1 MNSFV
6 YLRVVRHI
14 STEIINKGKM
24 KIDRNLKSIFLPLVG
39 LFASCASIKNYE
51 ENDLKK
57 ITSVKEIEGEYENRS
72 SENKNL
78 KHRNIKSYIDFRN
91 KIKDTTEIR
100 SVKINIL
107 TDNKIQFLFR
117 TVNGTENNYESKY
130 KLTKNGLIL
139 LKNKN
144 FRLTGLGL
152 PYVFG
157 GYQINKT
164 ELGLTKQNQLIL
176 NGVKVDEGAILII
189 LPASFPK
196 TNFREKY
203 NKK

>member
-1 MNSFV
+1 
-6 YLRVVRHI
+6 
-14 STEIINKGKM
+14 M
-24 KIDRNLKSIFLPLVG
+24 KIDRTLKLIFLLSTV
-39 LFASCASIKNYE
+39 LFTSCASIKNYE

-57 ITSVKEIEGEYENRS
+57 ITNVKEIEGEYENKS
-72 SENKNL
+72 SENENL
-78 KHRNIKSYIDFRN
+78 KHKNIKSYIDFRN

-107 TDNKIQFLFR
+107 SDNKIQFLFR
-117 TVNGTENNYESKY
+117 TENGTENNYESKY
-130 KLTKNGLIL
+130 KLTKSGLIL

-152 PYVFG
+152 PYIFG

-176 NGVKVDEGAILII
+176 NGVKVDEGAILIV

>member
-1 MNSFV
+1 
-6 YLRVVRHI
+6 
-14 STEIINKGKM
+14 M
-24 KIDRNLKSIFLPLVG
+24 KKNRTLKLIFLHLVV
-39 LFASCASIKNYE
+39 LFQSCASINNYE

-57 ITSVKEIEGEYENRS
+57 ITNVKEIEGEYENKS
-72 SENKNL
+72 SENENL

-107 TDNKIQFLFR
+107 SDKKIQFLFK
-117 TVNGTENNYESKY
+117 TINGTENNYESKY
-130 KLTKNGLIL
+130 KITKNGLIL

-144 FRLTGLGL
+144 FRLSGLGL
-152 PYVFG
+152 PYILG
-157 GYQINKT
+157 GYQVNKT

>member
-1 MNSFV
+1 MKKDRTLK
-6 YLRVVRHI
+6 LRFLL
-14 STEIINKGKM
+14 ST
-24 KIDRNLKSIFLPLVG
+24 V
-39 LFASCASIKNYE
+39 LFTSCASIKNYE

-57 ITSVKEIEGEYENRS
+57 ITNVKEIEGEYENKS
-72 SENKNL
+72 SENENL
-78 KHRNIKSYIDFRN
+78 KHKNIKSYIDFRN

-107 TDNKIQFLFR
+107 SDNKIQFLFR
-117 TVNGTENNYESKY
+117 TENGNENNYESKY

-152 PYVFG
+152 PYIFG

-176 NGVKVDEGAILII
+176 NGVKVDEGAILIV

>member
-1 MNSFV
+1 MKKDRTSILFFLFV
-6 YLRVVRHI
+6 
-14 STEIINKGKM
+14 II
-24 KIDRNLKSIFLPLVG
+24 G
-39 LFASCASIKNYE
+39 LLQSCASIKNYE

-57 ITSVKEIEGEYENRS
+57 IAYAKEIEGEYENIS

-78 KHRNIKSYIDFRN
+78 KHRSIKSYIDFRN
-91 KIKDTTEIR
+91 KIKDKTEIR
-100 SVKINIL
+100 SVKISVLN
-107 TDNKIQFLFR
+107 DKKIQFSFK
-117 TVNGTENNYESKY
+117 TMNGTKNNYVSSY
-130 KLTKNGLIL
+130 KLNKNGFIL

-144 FRLTGLGL
+144 FRLTGL
-152 PYVFG
+152 PYIFG

-203 NKK
+203 NKKWCILQQRL

>member
-1 MNSFV
+1 
-6 YLRVVRHI
+6 
-14 STEIINKGKM
+14 M
-24 KIDRNLKSIFLPLVG
+24 KKDRTLKLIFLLSTV
-39 LFASCASIKNYE
+39 LFTSCASIKNYE

-57 ITSVKEIEGEYENRS
+57 ITNVKEIEGEYENKS
-72 SENKNL
+72 SENENL
-78 KHRNIKSYIDFRN
+78 KHKNIKSYIDFRN

-107 TDNKIQFLFR
+107 SDNKIQFLFI
-117 TVNGTENNYESKY
+117 TENGTENNYESKY

-152 PYVFG
+152 PYIFG

-176 NGVKVDEGAILII
+176 NGVKVDEGAILIV

>member
-1 MNSFV
+1 
-6 YLRVVRHI
+6 
-14 STEIINKGKM
+14 M
-24 KIDRNLKSIFLPLVG
+24 KIDRNLKLIFLPLVG

>member
-1 MNSFV
+1 MKKD
-6 YLRVVRHI
+6 RI
-14 STEIINKGKM
+14 SK
-24 KIDRNLKSIFLPLVG
+24 LFFLLLIG
-39 LFASCASIKNYE
+39 LLQSCASINKYE
-51 ENDLKK
+51 EDDLKK
-57 ITSVKEIEGEYENRS
+57 ISNVKEIEGEYKNKS
-72 SENKNL
+72 SENENL
-78 KHRNIKSYIDFRN
+78 KYRNIKSYIDIRN
-91 KIKDTTEIR
+91 KIKDTTEIN
-100 SVKINIL
+100 SVKIIIL
-107 TDNKIQFLFR
+107 NDKKIQFSFK
-117 TVNGTENNYESKY
+117 TVNGTENIYESNY
-130 KLTKNGLIL
+130 KLNKNGLIL

-152 PYVFG
+152 PYIFG

-176 NGVKVDEGAILII
+176 NGVKVDEGAILLI